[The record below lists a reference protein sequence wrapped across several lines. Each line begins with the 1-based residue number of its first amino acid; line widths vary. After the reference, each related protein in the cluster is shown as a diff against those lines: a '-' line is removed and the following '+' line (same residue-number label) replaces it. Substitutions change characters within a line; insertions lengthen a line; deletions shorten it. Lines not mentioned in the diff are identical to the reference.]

1 MSLLSKV
8 TGIHISKH
16 GAHIEPL
23 KALGTLAT
31 VGSFGGLG
39 PVAGALGHI
48 PGATAAMSG
57 IGKAGA
63 ALKSLPGAAKAG
75 AVLSGLKKV
84 GGSSGMPP
92 SVDVNGIVNH
102 SGVLDSMSGG
112 EDGGGFMGGLK
123 KVGSFLGDHGDQL
136 LGAASLGEGYL
147 GQRRANN
154 LQNEALGIAKQSYAD
169 RAGLRKLGVSQMMDQ
184 TAPDLSSTFAQPS
197 NPYGRQPLRKVG

>member
-16 GAHIEPL
+16 GVRIEPL

-39 PVAGALGHI
+39 PL
-48 PGATAAMSG
+48 
-57 IGKAGA
+57 AGA
-63 ALKSLPGAAKAG
+63 AGKIGSVASKIPGAAKAG
-75 AVLSGLKKV
+75 AVLSGLKKI
-84 GGSSGMPP
+84 GGSNVSP
-92 SVDVNGIVNH
+92 VDVNGIVNH
-102 SGVLDSMSGG
+102 SGVLDSIGGTGAPG
-112 EDGGGFMGGLK
+112 EDSGGFMGGVK
-123 KVGSFLGDHGDQL
+123 KVGGFLDDHGDQL

-184 TAPDLSSTFAQPS
+184 TAPDLSSTFAQSS
-197 NPYGRQPLRKVG
+197 NPYSRMRKVG